1 MIEMQNLSF
10 GYSGGEPLLADMTL
24 SLQPGSFHFLTG
36 PSGAGK
42 TTFLRLC
49 YAELLPTSGRM
60 TAFGQDV
67 TGLSRDGIAGL
78 RRRVG
83 VVHQDTQFLDHLPVA
98 ENIALP
104 LMVSGQPVDMAAL
117 GDLLAWVQLGPQA
130 RAVPQE
136 LSGGE
141 RQRAAL
147 ARAVIMSPDLIL
159 ADEPTG
165 NLDWD
170 MSMRLL
176 QLLAELNRMGKT
188 IVMAT
193 HDLNLIRQ
201 SKNMV
206 AARVLR
212 IRNRRVQLAGADL

>member
-117 GDLLAWVQLGPQA
+117 GEGQNSDEFHVTICVKDSSGPYHFEMNNKLRRIA
-130 RAVPQE
+130 TEHHIPFKIDIYPYYGSDGSAYWRA
-136 LSGGE
+136 GG
-141 RQRAAL
+141 
-147 ARAVIMSPDLIL
+147 D
-159 ADEPTG
+159 
-165 NLDWD
+165 
-170 MSMRLL
+170 
-176 QLLAELNRMGKT
+176 
-188 IVMAT
+188 
-193 HDLNLIRQ
+193 
-201 SKNMV
+201 
-206 AARVLR
+206 ARVGLIGPGVEASHAYER
-212 IRNRRVQLAGADL
+212 THRDSLLHSAHLIARYLVDESE

>member
-10 GYSGGEPLLADMTL
+10 GYSGGDPLLADMTL

-49 YAELLPTSGRM
+49 YAELLPTAGRM

-98 ENIALP
+98 ENLALP
-104 LMVSGQPVDMAAL
+104 LMVSGQPIDMARSVL
-117 GDLLAWVQLGPQA
+117 LLASDDADFITGHGLVA
-130 RAVPQE
+130 D
-136 LSGGE
+136 GG
-141 RQRAAL
+141 L
-147 ARAVIMSPDLIL
+147 
-159 ADEPTG
+159 T
-165 NLDWD
+165 
-170 MSMRLL
+170 
-176 QLLAELNRMGKT
+176 
-188 IVMAT
+188 
-193 HDLNLIRQ
+193 
-201 SKNMV
+201 
-206 AARVLR
+206 LR
-212 IRNRRVQLAGADL
+212 T